1 MKHIFID
8 AARCTGCKSC
18 ELACAV
24 EHSKSKDLFEAIY
37 ESPIPPRFNTVIQF
51 DDFNA
56 SLRCVHC
63 EDAPCVSVCPT
74 GSLSRNA
81 ETNLVVYD
89 TSKCIGC
96 WQCAMTCPFG
106 AIYPAH
112 VADLERMVATKCDG
126 CYQRVG
132 SGRIPACVEAC
143 PTNALVYT
151 EPVELEKYK
160 KENLMKSIVKGSE
173 IIALASEVK

>member
-8 AARCTGCKSC
+8 APRCTGCKSC
-18 ELACAV
+18 EIACAV
-24 EHSKSKDLFEAIY
+24 EHSMSKNLYEAIL
-37 ESPIPPRFNTVIQF
+37 EHPTPPRFNTVIQF

-74 GSLSRNA
+74 GAISR
-81 ETNLVVYD
+81 ESKTDLVTYD

-96 WQCAMTCPFG
+96 WQCAMVCPFG
-106 AIYPAH
+106 AIYPRYQP
-112 VADLERMVATKCDG
+112 DLERKVATKCDG

-132 SGRIPACVEAC
+132 SGNIPACVEAC
-143 PTNALVYT
+143 PTNALIYT
-151 EPVELEKYK
+151 EADELEKYK
-160 KENLMKSIVKGSE
+160 KENLMKSIVRGSE
-173 IIALASEVK
+173 VIILEPGVK